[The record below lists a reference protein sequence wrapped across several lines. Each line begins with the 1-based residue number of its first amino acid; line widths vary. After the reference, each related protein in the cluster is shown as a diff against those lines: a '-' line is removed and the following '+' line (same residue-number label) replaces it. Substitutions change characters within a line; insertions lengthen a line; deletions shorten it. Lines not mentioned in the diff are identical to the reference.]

1 VFPHATFGQSIVSGA
16 AAGIVQDVSG
26 VPLSGV
32 HVILTEV
39 GTGFTRELETGAA
52 GRFDF
57 LFLSPGEYEVF
68 AERLWFRP
76 VRVRG
81 IAIVPGGAVQIP
93 VTLPAA
99 TPPVE
104 SAEEVRLQ
112 PLVVG
117 LGDGEL
123 SRRFSDLELAG
134 LPTLTRGMGEL
145 ARFSSMSNAATTTEG
160 LPGRFIGF
168 QLDGVPFEAISHPS
182 LPISEL
188 PTAAVALSNLAGAKF
203 LTNGLDVEYSGFAGA
218 ILSGY
223 TKRGT
228 RRLEVAG
235 FGDWSGDQLA
245 SSSHFDPQAGT
256 RYSARGGFLI
266 SGPIVRDTSHFVVGL
281 EARHEEFP
289 LPAIWAATDL
299 DATFLAVASDSFGV
313 DLEANTRPRSVTT
326 DLVSTFGRIDG
337 RIGRRNAFVFRGN
350 FAKFETKNAQLGA
363 RRIPLLGGDVDGTDA
378 SGALVLT
385 SSLTPSIGL
394 ELKLG
399 FEFSERFYGSGNVPA
414 TVLVDGPIA
423 LGVDPALPAQ
433 LERLGFRVNETVH
446 FRAGTHRL
454 KFGGAFSVSAHDQTL
469 APARGGNFVFGGLD
483 EFATRTGSFVQS
495 VGPPPIAQFNLT
507 EYGFFF
513 ARRLAPLAGV
523 GDYIGGSAGR

>member
-1 VFPHATFGQSIVSGA
+1 MFPHATFGQSIVSGA
-16 AAGIVQDVSG
+16 AAGTVQDTSG
-26 VPLSGV
+26 LPLSGV
-32 HVILTEV
+32 HVVLTEV
-39 GTGFTRELETGAA
+39 GTGFTRELETGAD

-81 IAIVPGGAVQIP
+81 IAIVPGGAVEVP
-93 VTLPAA
+93 VTLRAA
-99 TPPVE
+99 TPPIE

-117 LGDGEL
+117 LGDGEF

-168 QLDGVPFEAISHPS
+168 QLDGVAFEAISHPS
-182 LPISEL
+182 LPVGEL
-188 PTAAVALSNLAGAKF
+188 PTAAIALSNLAGAKF

-228 RRLEVAG
+228 RRLEVTG
-235 FGDWSGDQLA
+235 FGDWSGDQFA
-245 SSSHFDPQAGT
+245 SSDHFDPQAGP
-256 RYSARGGFLI
+256 RHSVRGGFLV

-281 EARHEEFP
+281 EARHEELP

-299 DATFLAVASDSFGV
+299 DSTFLAVASDSFGV

-326 DLVSTFGRIDG
+326 DLVSAFGRVDG

-350 FAKFETKNAQLGA
+350 FAKFET
-363 RRIPLLGGDVDGTDA
+363 
-378 SGALVLT
+378 
-385 SSLTPSIGL
+385 
-394 ELKLG
+394 
-399 FEFSERFYGSGNVPA
+399 
-414 TVLVDGPIA
+414 
-423 LGVDPALPAQ
+423 
-433 LERLGFRVNETVH
+433 
-446 FRAGTHRL
+446 
-454 KFGGAFSVSAHDQTL
+454 
-469 APARGGNFVFGGLD
+469 
-483 EFATRTGSFVQS
+483 
-495 VGPPPIAQFNLT
+495 
-507 EYGFFF
+507 
-513 ARRLAPLAGV
+513 
-523 GDYIGGSAGR
+523 